1 MFHNSPNILTY
12 LTHPVNFLHFVLGTG
27 TIELTEFI
35 NIIESRKESIQ
46 LEDAMREAFDV
57 FDQDQNGYIDRKE
70 LKSVMHRLG
79 SDLTDD
85 VIDKMIK
92 DADKDGDGR
101 IDFEGKFL
109 HVAYRMRKKKCG
121 QTWFDFVTRVR
132 KRNSCFPK

>member
-1 MFHNSPNILTY
+1 MTLADLSIL
-12 LTHPVNFLHFVLGTG
+12 LSILGTG

-70 LKSVMHRLG
+70 LKNVMHRLG
-79 SDLTDD
+79 NDLADD

-101 IDFEGKFL
+101 IDFEGKFDL
-109 HVAYRMRKKKCG
+109 FFIR
-121 QTWFDFVTRVR
+121 
-132 KRNSCFPK
+132 